1 MLLPEGDIHRAF
13 EQDEFFPCFQPLVEL
28 RTCQIAGFEVLAR
41 WNHGKLGAIPPDVF
55 IPQIERHGLINQ
67 LTQSMLEKAFAA
79 SPLLPAHM
87 TLAIN
92 LSPMQLLDAGLP
104 KKLEAASAKSGFSLK
119 RLTLEITESALVDD
133 LPLAMSV
140 ARDLKALG
148 CRLALD
154 DFGTGYSSLK
164 HLNALPFDELKVDRS
179 FVGSMTEK
187 RDSRKIVA
195 AVLGLGQSL
204 GLMTAAEGVET
215 QEQANMLFWLG
226 CDIGQG
232 WLYGRP
238 APAEDLPRIISEAQ
252 FNNSFAIVSP
262 FDHDPGISL
271 EAMPTQRFAQL
282 QAIYDGAPVG
292 LCFLDRKMRYV
303 SLNKRLAELNGVPAT
318 AHIGRTVAEVIPHV
332 APVVEPFI
340 QRALAGDAVDGVEF
354 QRSVLVGGEE
364 DRSLMASY
372 HPVRDEA
379 GEVVGVSVAL
389 MDISE
394 FKRAEAALRE
404 SVSHYRH
411 MVELSPHVPWVLDAK
426 GEVTEASPRWENL
439 TGQSLDDA
447 LGNGWLKVLHPDDV
461 EPTREAIRN
470 TLRNGDPIDVQ
481 YRVRRPGG
489 EWIWLRS
496 RGAPRFSPSEEL
508 VCIYGVVEEI
518 HEQKQ
523 FSDELELC
531 HIELRAAVNAVP
543 EGILL
548 VDSRDGCI
556 VMVNV
561 AATEIFGSIVFPGQ
575 KLSEYT
581 RLPIIGS
588 DGKPL
593 KPNQFAIVRAAL
605 QGEPTE
611 EMHVSFQK
619 SDAVRI
625 PLSVTGKP
633 IHSHDGQLIGGL
645 VIIRRLA
652 AEA

>member
-41 WNHGKLGAIPPDVF
+41 WIHGKLGAIPPDVF

-645 VIIRRLA
+645 VMIRRLA

>member
-140 ARDLKALG
+140 ARDLKSLG

-179 FVGSMTEK
+179 FIGSMTEK

-496 RGAPRFSPSEEL
+496 RGAPRFSPSDEL

-556 VMVNV
+556 FMVNA
-561 AATEIFGSIVFPGQ
+561 AATEIFGTVVFPGQ

-581 RLPIIGS
+581 RLPITGP
-588 DGKPL
+588 DGKSL
-593 KPNQFAIVRAAL
+593 RPNQFAIVRAAL
-605 QGEPTE
+605 QGESTD

-619 SDAVRI
+619 SGAVRI

-645 VIIRRLA
+645 VMIRRLA

>member
-1 MLLPEGDIHRAF
+1 MLLPEGDLHRAF
-13 EQDEFFPCFQPLVEL
+13 EQGEFFPCFQPLFEL
-28 RTCQIAGFEVLAR
+28 RTRQVAGFEVLAR

-55 IPQIERHGLINQ
+55 IPQIEKHGLIDQ
-67 LTQSMLEKAFAA
+67 LTQSMLQKAFAA

-92 LSPMQLLDAGLP
+92 LSPMQLLDAGLAT
-104 KKLEAASAKSGFSLK
+104 KLEAASVKSGFSLK

-133 LPLAMSV
+133 LPLATSV
-140 ARDLKALG
+140 ARDLKDLG

-204 GLMTAAEGVET
+204 GLMTVAEGVET

-226 CDIGQG
+226 CDLGQG

-238 APAEDLPRIISEAQ
+238 APAENLTRIVSEALID
-252 FNNSFAIVSP
+252 NSFVASP

-292 LCFLDRKMRYV
+292 LCLLDRKMRYV

-332 APVVEPFI
+332 APVVESFI

-354 QRSVLVGGEE
+354 KRSVAIGGEE
-364 DRSLMASY
+364 DLALMASY

-389 MDISE
+389 MDVSE

-404 SVSHYRH
+404 SESHYRH
-411 MVELSPHVPWVLDAK
+411 MVQLNPHVPWVLDAK
-426 GEVTEASPRWENL
+426 GEVIEASPRWESL
-439 TGQSLDDA
+439 TGQTLEET

-461 EPTREAIRN
+461 ERTLDAIRAI
-470 TLRNGDPIDVQ
+470 LRTGDPIDVK
-481 YRVRRPGG
+481 YRVRRTGG
-489 EWIWLRS
+489 EWVWLRS
-496 RGAPRFSPSEEL
+496 RGAPRFGPSDEI

-523 FSDELELC
+523 FADELEDC
-531 HIELRAAVNAVP
+531 HIQLRAAVNAIQ

-556 VMVNV
+556 FMVNV
-561 AATEIFGSIVFPGQ
+561 AAAEIFGSAVFPGQ
-575 KLSEYT
+575 KLTEFT
-581 RLPIIGS
+581 RLPIVGA

-593 KPNQFAIVRAAL
+593 RPNQFPLVRAAL
-605 QGEPTE
+605 QGESTE
-611 EMHVSFQK
+611 EMQVTFQEP
-619 SDAVRI
+619 SGIRTS
-625 PLSVTGKP
+625 LSVTGKP
-633 IHSHDGQLIGGL
+633 IRSNNGQLIGGL
-645 VIIRRLA
+645 VMVRRLA
-652 AEA
+652 VEA